1 MVPVFTKSKW
11 AFSLV
16 AALMLAV
23 AFLLAPLSSKA
34 QAAAPVNGDKVVA
47 YAKTLVGKPYK
58 YGGTTE
64 KGFDASGFVQ
74 YVYLKSAKVKL
85 PRTVADQFK
94 QGQKVD
100 YNHLQPGD
108 LVFFKLDGK
117 KVSFVGIYVGKNQ
130 FIAATSKGVKIQPL
144 GTKYWKPYFASGAR
158 ILSQK

>member
-1 MVPVFTKSKW
+1 MVPVLSKSKW
-11 AFSLV
+11 AFSLA
-16 AALMLAV
+16 AALTLAV
-23 AFLLAPLSSKA
+23 SFLLAPLSSKA
-34 QAAAPVNGDKVVA
+34 EAAAPVKGDKVAA

-58 YGGTTE
+58 YGGTSE

-74 YVYLKSAKVKL
+74 YVYLKSANVKL

-117 KVSFVGIYVGKNQ
+117 KVSFVGIYLGNSQ

-144 GTKYWKPYFASGAR
+144 GAKYWKPYFASGAR